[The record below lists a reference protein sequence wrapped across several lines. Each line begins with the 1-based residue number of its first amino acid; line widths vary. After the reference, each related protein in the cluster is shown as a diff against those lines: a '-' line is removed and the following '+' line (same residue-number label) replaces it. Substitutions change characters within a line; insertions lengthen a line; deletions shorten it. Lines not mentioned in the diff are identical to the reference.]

1 MLNIFIYKL
10 YKMVRRRRK
19 KGRVVPISEASS
31 EASRS
36 SQLGLRMPHPVP
48 RTMRELAADR
58 LVDMQ
63 RLGRALDQCQ
73 RELAA
78 LREENTIL
86 RRHLGHIGRAWQS
99 VQGGRNTTLDH
110 DVPRGG
116 GRRTY
121 RRRRRRRRRSRRSV
135 PG

>member
-1 MLNIFIYKL
+1 MYKL
-10 YKMVRRRRK
+10 YIMVRRRIK

-31 EASRS
+31 E
-36 SQLGLRMPHPVP
+36 RMPRAVE
-48 RTMRELAADR
+48 RTIRELAADR
-58 LVDMQ
+58 LAEME
-63 RLGRALDQCQ
+63 RRGAALDQCQ

-78 LREENTIL
+78 LREENTRL
-86 RRHLGHIGRAWQS
+86 RRQLGHIGRAWQI

-116 GRRTY
+116 SRRTY
-121 RRRRRRRRRSRRSV
+121 RRRRRRRRRRSRRSV